1 MRHQNVV
8 IRCLIL
14 ASALVG
20 SYAVNVSSVAR
31 LLCYRLNFSLEACT
45 QPVVSNG
52 VRCGPLLSVFFP
64 SSFTVR
70 QCVDRSSL
78 VCFEGEEL
86 STRTLKQLFVAMACA
101 FEGAPTSLQ
110 PRLARHLACPLVE
123 LLRLA
128 LRQFAEVLTWPL
140 FAEQIRDSVEQLAT
154 LLLHLAS
161 CQNGTTPT
169 TSSTA
174 NTMSTLPASSMKED
188 QGSTTNAVSTRSASS
203 DPTSTAVSSS
213 SSATGSAL
221 NWNETTTAANTSA
234 AATSASVR
242 TATMLSTPTPAPTTT
257 SSEAITNI
265 TSISTVIFSTNVTT
279 VATNSESASSTI
291 TLATISSPD
300 ESSSSANSS
309 PTLPAMGTSGFLT
322 GEQEN
327 STNSGNTGI
336 SINVTTV
343 STNSDST
350 SSINTFSTTSSPE
363 GSLSTTNTGPAGTS
377 FGTSGSITAAQEMGT
392 NSGNATHSTTPA
404 QPEGTSNFPTT
415 INATVSVTTNAGVT
429 TSRSPTLSSSAAPS
443 DESPTI
449 LGSSPEIPPS
459 LTPMS
464 STMLSTSPPI
474 ATQTSSSSI
483 SEAMPSSLPT
493 PPQESTPGA
502 ITASAESS
510 EQTRD
515 EPGSTASVT
524 VSTRSGSTPTNT
536 LTAQTNLVTT
546 VGTGTSGQADPSSI
560 PEGTS
565 STSPSFTQLSS
576 TVAGS
581 TMTQAGD
588 DRSNTTST
596 QQYLTSQSTAFSVTV
611 PAISTATD
619 ITNCI
624 LVAILGDAP
633 PTVLSGILC
642 EVSSVLAQ
650 KVRQLPFFSFLR
662 TLLNPVL
669 QLLRRIVGSC
679 HATNNSLART
689 RNCFKE
695 GRQKHRN
702 TRKTYA
708 SSP

>member
-1 MRHQNVV
+1 
-8 IRCLIL
+8 
-14 ASALVG
+14 
-20 SYAVNVSSVAR
+20 
-31 LLCYRLNFSLEACT
+31 
-45 QPVVSNG
+45 
-52 VRCGPLLSVFFP
+52 
-64 SSFTVR
+64 
-70 QCVDRSSL
+70 
-78 VCFEGEEL
+78 
-86 STRTLKQLFVAMACA
+86 
-101 FEGAPTSLQ
+101 
-110 PRLARHLACPLVE
+110 
-123 LLRLA
+123 
-128 LRQFAEVLTWPL
+128 
-140 FAEQIRDSVEQLAT
+140 
-154 LLLHLAS
+154 
-161 CQNGTTPT
+161 
-169 TSSTA
+169 
-174 NTMSTLPASSMKED
+174 
-188 QGSTTNAVSTRSASS
+188 
-203 DPTSTAVSSS
+203 
-213 SSATGSAL
+213 
-221 NWNETTTAANTSA
+221 
-234 AATSASVR
+234 
-242 TATMLSTPTPAPTTT
+242 
-257 SSEAITNI
+257 
-265 TSISTVIFSTNVTT
+265 
-279 VATNSESASSTI
+279 
-291 TLATISSPD
+291 
-300 ESSSSANSS
+300 
-309 PTLPAMGTSGFLT
+309 
-322 GEQEN
+322 
-327 STNSGNTGI
+327 
-336 SINVTTV
+336 
-343 STNSDST
+343 
-350 SSINTFSTTSSPE
+350 
-363 GSLSTTNTGPAGTS
+363 
-377 FGTSGSITAAQEMGT
+377 MGT

-404 QPEGTSNFPTT
+404 QPEETSNFPTT

-449 LGSSPEIPPS
+449 LGSSPEIPS

-581 TMTQAGD
+581 TMTQTGD
-588 DRSNTTST
+588 DRYNTTST
-596 QQYLTSQSTAFSVTV
+596 QQYSTSQSTVFSGTA

-619 ITNCI
+619 ITNVSRASVMTDSATSAQSGTTSSRLSNETVSSGASTPENAGTTTVLTSPLTAISNVGDDPAQTSPSSMPITSTILNTSSQSSTNRGITSSESGSTSPAGSTQSEAEITTADRRPTSSSNSSSPVSSASTVSEAPSSSSSTTLVFDTSASSPTFTSNSDASPTGTTTANETNFTSLLSTTPSLTSTESSSSTISSTQDIDEPVIQTTTMSTYVTSVGPTTSSSESCVDIALPNIFGLDTCLGAALDACSTDNDAYEGAGKVVRCTIRVLSASLSLQCVLAAVKDLIIAAFSRFNDEGDDSLSSVLSRFTCENMVLDGESCNGNIQMTFPRRFSQCGNGTRLCSGQEPVQEPLVSSSLDQVKCI

-662 TLLNPVL
+662 TLLNPIL
-669 QLLRRIVGSC
+669 QLLRRIVGCS
-679 HATNNSLART
+679 
-689 RNCFKE
+689 
-695 GRQKHRN
+695 
-702 TRKTYA
+702 
-708 SSP
+708 